1 MRSKLHP
8 EARRTASCR
17 WPNDE
22 VLGYERAP
30 IANILRGA
38 AAFAFLGGCM
48 VYLQRIPALCV
59 IGGTD
64 RNQFPDRTQLSP
76 VANAIPLVVKR

>member
-8 EARRTASCR
+8 EARRIAR

-22 VLGYERAP
+22 LVLGYERAP

-64 RNQFPDRTQLSP
+64 RNQFPDRIQFSP
-76 VANAIPLVVKR
+76 VANAIPLVVKT